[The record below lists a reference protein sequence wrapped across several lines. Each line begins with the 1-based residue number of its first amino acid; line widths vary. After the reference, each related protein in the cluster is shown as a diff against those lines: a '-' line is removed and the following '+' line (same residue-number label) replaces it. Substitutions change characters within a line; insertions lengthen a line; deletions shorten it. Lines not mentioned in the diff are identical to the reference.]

1 MYSKRL
7 TFFIVAAIVL
17 ASSVSQASHH
27 SQPIYQPAPQPQPII
42 IQQPAPAAFDCCD
55 GWYLRGHVGIAM
67 NSGDYT
73 VSTSPLPAGARYV
86 SQSVSDTYFAGAG
99 IGYNWNS
106 WLRFEGTVDYRART
120 QFSEL
125 GRFPPTPGGQ
135 VFLDQLDGYMKSW
148 VFLANAFVDLGTWN
162 CFTPFV
168 GAGICMAWHQMVD
181 FKDVTFVAPG
191 GGSSAYGVG
200 RDTST
205 WSFAW
210 ALYAGVAYNVTKSF
224 KIDFTYRYMD
234 LGSAK
239 EFIDCYGSC
248 QVFTHDFK
256 NLSSHDFMV
265 GFRWECCDLPASPP
279 PVVYT
284 PPPPPLQ
291 SKG

>member
-1 MYSKRL
+1 MHSKRL
-7 TFFIVAAIVL
+7 TFFSVAAL
-17 ASSVSQASHH
+17 ALTSSVVHAADY
-27 SQPIYQPAPQPQPII
+27 SQPIYQPEPQPQPII

-55 GWYLRGHVGIAM
+55 GWYLRGQVGVGM
-67 NSGDYT
+67 NNAEYEL
-73 VSTSPLPAGARYV
+73 STSPLPPGARYV
-86 SQSVSDTYFAGAG
+86 SQSISDSYFVGLG
-99 IGYNWNS
+99 VGYNWNS

-120 QFSEL
+120 QLSAL
-125 GRFPPTPGGQ
+125 GRFPGGPA

-168 GAGICMAWHQMVD
+168 GAGIGMAWHQMVD
-181 FKDVTFVAPG
+181 FKDVTPLTPG
-191 GGSSAYGVG
+191 LGSSAFGVG
-200 RDTST
+200 RDESK

-234 LGSAK
+234 LGSAR
-239 EFIDCYGSC
+239 EIINCAGPC
-248 QVFTHDFK
+248 GQTFTHDFK

-265 GFRWECCDLPASPP
+265 GFRWECCDLPAPP
-279 PVVYT
+279 PPMVYT
-284 PPPPPLQ
+284 PPPPPLR